1 MTPSSPAIPALL
13 AASRTIAVVG
23 LSANPERPSHEVARY
38 MQAHGY
44 RIIPVNPTYA
54 GTHILGEHCHATL
67 TKAAEVLREEGVLID
82 IVDCFRK
89 SEAIPAV
96 ADEAIALRVSCLWMQ
111 QGVVNREA
119 AGKAE
124 AAGLMVVM
132 DRCLKIEH
140 QRSLLAAGSH
150 VPR

>member
-13 AASRTIAVVG
+13 AASRTLAVVG

-89 SEAIPAV
+89 SEDIPPIAR
-96 ADEAIALRVSCLWMQ
+96 EAIAVRAGCLWMQ
-111 QGVVNREA
+111 LGIENQA
-119 AGKAE
+119 AADLAR
-124 AAGLMVVM
+124 AAGLDVVVNH
-132 DRCLKIEH
+132 CIKIEH
-140 QRSLLAAGSH
+140 RSLQA
-150 VPR
+150 